1 MMSQNKI
8 ISDIFLPFQEH
19 VNQEQDV
26 REVRINLQRNTWTLI
41 NLVFRI

>member
-26 REVRINLQRNTWTLI
+26 REVRLICKETLDA
-41 NLVFRI
+41 N